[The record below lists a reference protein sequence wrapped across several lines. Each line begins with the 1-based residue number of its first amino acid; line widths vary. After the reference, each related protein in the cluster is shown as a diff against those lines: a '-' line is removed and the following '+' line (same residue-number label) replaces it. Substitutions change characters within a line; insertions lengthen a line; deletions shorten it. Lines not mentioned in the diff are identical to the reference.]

1 MIAAP
6 PERILRRVSR
16 EGKETLVF
24 FFIYHFV
31 VRTLLKRG
39 FADLSAGK
47 LDSVVR
53 RFHRDATFRFSGDHA
68 LGGELHGR
76 EQIGAWFA
84 RLRRLFPDLT
94 LTPLQIVAAG
104 GPWLTTVATRFR
116 VDATLPGGAAYTNE
130 GMQYVRLRWAAIVE
144 DRLYEDTE
152 RLCAALATIADEGV
166 SEALAAPLS
175 ET

>member
-1 MIAAP
+1 
-6 PERILRRVSR
+6 
-16 EGKETLVF
+16 VF
-24 FFIYHFV
+24 FFVYHFV

>member
-1 MIAAP
+1 M
-6 PERILRRVSR
+6 
-16 EGKETLVF
+16 F
-24 FFIYHFV
+24 FFVYHFV

>member
-1 MIAAP
+1 M
-6 PERILRRVSR
+6 L
-16 EGKETLVF
+16 
-24 FFIYHFV
+24 FFIYHTV
-31 VRTLLKRG
+31 VRALLKRG
-39 FADLSAGK
+39 FADLSAGR

-76 EQIGAWFA
+76 EEIGAWFA

-116 VDATLPGGAAYTNE
+116 VDATLPGGDVYVNE
-130 GMQYVRLRWAAIVE
+130 GMQYVRLRWASIVE

-152 RLCAALATIADEGV
+152 RLCAALRTIADGGIA
-166 SEALAAPLS
+166 EALAPALS
-175 ET
+175 EP